1 MFCRRASVV
10 ASMFAAIPALGAPHS
25 GHTQSTSVNLG
36 HAEYASPDGVATET
50 THRRVWK
57 PTCIDG
63 FAPRLDVQN
72 FEDRIARKGKP
83 VAVVSSSSPERSG
96 VELVFNLFGDVNAQ
110 NTQGLQD
117 VADYYAT
124 QIQDNVTITIDVFLD
139 PGNFGGTGVDFLEM
153 DYTAYRAAL
162 IADLDPDDSVENLLP
177 TTTLPVRFTFGGPVT
192 QESRLVVC
200 AANMRAL
207 GLSPSVTVDA
217 SIFVG
222 SELDWDP
229 SDGIGQPGQFGTF
242 SGQDIMVHEVGHA
255 IGFINVNEFGTALP
269 TSLDAYRFAE
279 VGAEN
284 PTNDAE
290 FTAFPRAL
298 FIGSTNANQQH
309 VLDVRSAEYLMSNA
323 SDFQASHFRENFSST
338 PIGRMDPAIAP
349 AESTG
354 PDYLLDSDRDAFDAI
369 GWDLFSGPA
378 CFADCDANGALN
390 IDDID
395 CFIDAFTSGDLA
407 GADCDANGTL
417 NIDDVDCFV
426 ASFVAGCP

>member
-1 MFCRRASVV
+1 MLAAAS
-10 ASMFAAIPALGAPHS
+10 AIGAPHQ
-25 GHTQSTSVNLG
+25 TIAPDNSVNLG
-36 HAEYASPDGVATET
+36 NAQYIDRDGTPVESTR
-50 THRRVWK
+50 RRVWK
-57 PTCIDG
+57 PTCMHG
-63 FAPRLDVQN
+63 FAPQLDVAALEAQ
-72 FEDRIARKGKP
+72 IAQRGKP
-83 VAVVSSSSPERSG
+83 VAVVSGDNPVRSG
-96 VELVFNLFGDVNAQ
+96 VQVVFNLFGDVNAQ
-110 NTQGLQD
+110 NTAGLQD
-117 VADYYAT
+117 VADYYAA
-124 QIQDNVTITIDVFLD
+124 QILDNVTITIDVFLD

-162 IADLDPDDSVENLLP
+162 IADLDPDDTVENLLP
-177 TTTLPVRFTFGGPVT
+177 TGTLPVRFAFGGPVT
-192 QESRLVVC
+192 QESRVVVC

-207 GLSPSVTVDA
+207 GLSPSAAPDA

-229 SDGIGQPGQFGTF
+229 SDGIGQPGQFGDF

-255 IGFINVNEFGTALP
+255 IGFINVNEFGTPLP
-269 TSLDAYRFAE
+269 TALDAYRFAE

-323 SDFQASHFRENFSST
+323 SDFQASHFRENFSFT
-338 PIGRMDPAIAP
+338 PIGRMDPAIA
-349 AESTG
+349 ATETTG

-369 GWDLFSGPA
+369 GWDIFSGSL
-378 CFADCDANGALN
+378 CF
-390 IDDID
+390 
-395 CFIDAFTSGDLA
+395 
-407 GADCDANGTL
+407 ADCDANGTL

-426 ASFVAGCP
+426 AAFAASDLGGADCDANGTLNIDDVDCFIASFLAGCP